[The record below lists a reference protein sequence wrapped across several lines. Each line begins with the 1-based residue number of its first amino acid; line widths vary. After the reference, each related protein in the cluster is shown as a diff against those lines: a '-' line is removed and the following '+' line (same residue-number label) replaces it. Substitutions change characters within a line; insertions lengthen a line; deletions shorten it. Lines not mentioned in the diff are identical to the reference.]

1 MRAMDT
7 LEYNLTE
14 GAVLARNYTAD
25 TEACDGLIIELA
37 VIPDGIEV
45 RGVLCELDK
54 EPSPAAFILHW
65 TTISTPGVNQLIPA
79 IECVKNS
86 LMGTV

>member
-1 MRAMDT
+1 MKTMDM

-14 GAVLARNYTAD
+14 GATLARKYTAD

-45 RGVLCELDK
+45 RGVLTELDK
-54 EPSPAAFILHW
+54 DPSPAAFVLHW
-65 TTISTPGVNQLIPA
+65 ATISASGVNQLIPA

-86 LMGTV
+86 LMGTE